1 MRLGL
6 LLRYRGND
14 TGPRMDLVEEAER
27 LGYDSVWSSEAYGTD
42 AVTPISWVLART
54 TRIKGGTGIMQIPA
68 RTPSATAMAA
78 ATLDHLTQ
86 GRMLLGIGAS
96 GPQVAEGWYGQEY
109 GKPLKRTREYVEI
122 VRTILRREDKLEF
135 HGEYYDIPVK
145 GGTGLG
151 KPLKLIT
158 KPFRPDIPIYLAA
171 IGPKNVALAAE
182 IADGWLPVF
191 FSPYRSE
198 LFTEYLDNGFE
209 KRGERPE
216 HFDIAAATT
225 IIMGDD
231 VDACRDLVRP
241 YLSLYIGGMGARGKN
256 FYNDLACRMGYEAA
270 AKEVQDLYL
279 DGKKQEAGAAIP
291 DELIDEVAL
300 CGPRERIVDR
310 LGAWKESPVTTLCA
324 STIQTEVLE
333 LLAEECT

>member
-1 MRLGL
+1 
-6 LLRYRGND
+6 
-14 TGPRMDLVEEAER
+14 
-27 LGYDSVWSSEAYGTD
+27 
-42 AVTPISWVLART
+42 
-54 TRIKGGTGIMQIPA
+54 
-68 RTPSATAMAA
+68 
-78 ATLDHLTQ
+78 
-86 GRMLLGIGAS
+86 MLLGIGAS

-122 VRTILRREDKLEF
+122 VRTILKREDKLEF

-158 KPFRPDIPIYLAA
+158 KPLRPDIPIYLAA

-198 LFTEYLDNGFE
+198 LFTDYLDNGFE

-216 HFDIAAATT
+216 NFDIASAVT

-231 VDACRDLVRP
+231 VAACRDMVRP
-241 YLSLYIGGMGARGKN
+241 YLALYIGGMGARGKN

-279 DGKKQEAGAAIP
+279 DGKKQEAGAALP

-300 CGPRERIVDR
+300 CGPPERIKER
-310 LGAWKESPVTTLCA
+310 LQAWKDSPVTTLCA

>member
-6 LLRYRGND
+6 NIGYWGLLPVDPLELAKRAD
-14 TGPRMDLVEEAER
+14 K
-27 LGYDSVWSSEAYGTD
+27 LGFHSVWAAEAYGSD
-42 AVTPISWVLART
+42 VLTPLAWIAAQT
-54 TRIKGGTGIMQIPA
+54 ENINVGTGIMQIPA

-78 ATLDHLTQ
+78 ATLDHLSG

-122 VRTILRREDKLEF
+122 VRTILKREDKLEF

-158 KPFRPDIPIYLAA
+158 KPLRPDIPIYLAA

-198 LFTEYLDNGFE
+198 LFTDYLDNGFE
-209 KRGERPE
+209 KRGERPDN
-216 HFDIAAATT
+216 FDIASAVT

-231 VDACRDLVRP
+231 VAACRDLVRP
-241 YLSLYIGGMGARGKN
+241 YLALYIGGMGARGKN

-279 DGKKQEAGAAIP
+279 DGKKQEAGAALP

-300 CGPRERIVDR
+300 CGPPERIKER
-310 LGAWKESPVTTLCA
+310 LQPWKDSPVTTLCA
-324 STIQTEVLE
+324 STIQLEVLE
-333 LLAEECT
+333 LLAEECA

>member
-6 LLRYRGND
+6 NIGYWGLLPVD
-14 TGPRMDLVEEAER
+14 ALQLSKDADR
-27 LGYDSVWSSEAYGTD
+27 LGFHSVWAAEAYGSD
-42 AVTPISWVLART
+42 VLTPLAWIAAQT
-54 TRIKGGTGIMQIPA
+54 EKINVGTGIMQIPA

-78 ATLDHLTQ
+78 ETLDHLTE

-122 VRTILRREDKLEF
+122 VRTILKREDKLEF

-158 KPFRPDIPIYLAA
+158 KPFRPAIPIYLAA

-198 LFTEYLDNGFE
+198 LFTDYLDTGFE
-209 KRGERPE
+209 KRGERPKD
-216 HFDIAAATT
+216 FDIAAATT

-291 DELIDEVAL
+291 NELIDEVAL
-300 CGPRERIVDR
+300 CGPRERIVER

>member
-6 LLRYRGND
+6 NIGYWGALPVDPLEL
-14 TGPRMDLVEEAER
+14 TKEADR
-27 LGYDSVWSSEAYGTD
+27 LGFHSVWAAEAYGSD
-42 AVTPISWVLART
+42 VLTPLAWIAAQT
-54 TRIKGGTGIMQIPA
+54 ERINVGTGIMQMPA
-68 RTPSATAMAA
+68 RAPSAAAMAA
-78 ATLDHLTQ
+78 ATLDQLSG
-86 GRMLLGIGAS
+86 GRLLLGFGAS

-122 VRTILRREDKLEF
+122 VRTILKREGPLEF
-135 HGEYYDIPVK
+135 HGECYDIPVK

-158 KPFRPDIPIYLAA
+158 HPLRADIPIYLGA

-191 FSPYRSE
+191 FSPDRAHI
-198 LFTEYLDNGFE
+198 FTESLETGFD
-209 KRGERPE
+209 KRGGKPE

-225 IIMGDD
+225 VIMGDD

-241 YLSLYIGGMGARGKN
+241 YLGLYIGGMGARGRN
-256 FYNDLACRMGYEAA
+256 FYNDLACRMGFEAA
-270 AKEVQDLYL
+270 AKQVQDLYL
-279 DGKKQEAGAAIP
+279 DGKKQESYAALP

-300 CGPRERIVDR
+300 VGPKARIADR
-310 LGAWKESPVTTLCA
+310 LQAWKESPVTTLCA
-324 STIQTEVLE
+324 STIQLEVLQ
-333 LLAEECT
+333 LLAEECS

>member
-6 LLRYRGND
+6 NIGYWGLLPVDPLELAKRAD
-14 TGPRMDLVEEAER
+14 K
-27 LGYDSVWSSEAYGTD
+27 LGFHSVWAAEAYGSD
-42 AVTPISWVLART
+42 VLTPLAWIAAQT
-54 TRIKGGTGIMQIPA
+54 ENINVGTGIMQIPA

-78 ATLDHLTQ
+78 ATLDHLSG

-122 VRTILRREDKLEF
+122 VRAILKREDKLEF

-158 KPFRPDIPIYLAA
+158 KPLRPDIPIYLAA

-198 LFTEYLDNGFE
+198 LFTDYLDNGFE
-209 KRGERPE
+209 KRGERPDN
-216 HFDIAAATT
+216 FDIASAVT

-231 VDACRDLVRP
+231 VAACRDMVRP
-241 YLSLYIGGMGARGKN
+241 YLALYIGGMGARGKN

-279 DGKKQEAGAAIP
+279 DGKKQEAGAALP

-300 CGPRERIVDR
+300 CGPPARIKER
-310 LGAWKESPVTTLCA
+310 LQAWKDSPVTTLCA
-324 STIQTEVLE
+324 STIQLEVLE

>member
-6 LLRYRGND
+6 NIGYWGLLPVD
-14 TGPRMDLVEEAER
+14 PLELAKEADR
-27 LGYDSVWSSEAYGTD
+27 LGFHSVWAAEAYGSD
-42 AVTPISWVLART
+42 VLTPLAWIAAQT
-54 TRIKGGTGIMQIPA
+54 ERINVGSGIMQIPA

-78 ATLDHLTQ
+78 ATLDQLSG

-109 GKPLKRTREYVEI
+109 GKPLKRTREYIEI
-122 VRTILRREDKLEF
+122 VRTILKREGPLEF
-135 HGEYYDIPVK
+135 HGEYYDIPVQ

-158 KPFRPDIPIYLAA
+158 KPLRPDIPIYLAA

-191 FSPYRSE
+191 FSPYRPE
-198 LFTEYLDNGFE
+198 IFTDYLDEGFV
-209 KRGERPE
+209 KRGGRSDE
-216 HFDIAAATT
+216 FDVAAAVT

-279 DGKKQEAGAAIP
+279 DGKKTEAQAALP

-300 CGPRERIVDR
+300 CGPRERIVER
-310 LGAWKESPVTTLCA
+310 LDAWKASPVTTLCA
-324 STIQTEVLE
+324 STVQLEVLQ
-333 LLAEECT
+333 LLAEECG